1 MEVLKNS
8 LVLGTTAYCIYNVD
22 FLISIV
28 MLWFVFCYITALF
41 IFAKFN
47 I

>member
-8 LVLGTTAYCIYNVD
+8 LVLGTTAYCIYDVD
-22 FLISIV
+22 FLISTI
-28 MLWFVFCYITALF
+28 MLWFVFCYMTALF